1 MMQLKSTLHVN
12 VSWKSPALQ
21 ASSGCFLPLF
31 LRYEISLWGGAAT
44 MSGIEVAGLI
54 FGAFPLIIS
63 AMEHGRTVVKVGRLH
78 RRMREEYNNCRSDV
92 KYYQMWYDRNLR
104 TLLQSI
110 VHEQDEVDRLLAD
123 PGGTLWRED
132 QLQKLLEDR
141 LQDSYSVYVNIMQRL
156 NETMVGLK
164 DELCVDSASV
174 QSHLV
179 VAKTTQR
186 STSPSSISSTFSKLT
201 IAKSRVDYE
210 AFRIKFSLNETGRK
224 ELFGQLE
231 ECNTRLEKLLAL
243 SDKAPGP
250 IQDTA
255 AASNKQIS
263 KLQSVFKQ
271 ARKKSNALYRAMQES
286 WKCQCQEHHY
296 ANLRLEH
303 RLASDKM
310 AFQMILNSNAPSAKE
325 NLWHWEGICCSQI
338 SHGCSCSEAL
348 GMAHS
353 AHSAVSLPLPS
364 KPNPPVR
371 AISDVTD
378 NTQTNKVWKKAPK
391 KVQIHDPQELVTMK
405 FPNVQ
410 LCQRLAKYAK
420 GDACLG
426 TITHDDETYHI
437 NPQAAAPTDES
448 TLGDVLS
455 GAERLTRRRRY
466 LIALLL
472 ASSIAQL
479 QTTPWLSN
487 GITKDDVLFY
497 TSSGAHSGPGKT
509 VDAYEEP
516 YIRKGFLS
524 GETSSL
530 TAPRQDELDL
540 SLLGIILLELCFGQR
555 LEDQPARKKYPDMS
569 GEEKHM
575 FDLVVAMTWAK
586 SVRDEGGPD
595 YATAVQWCFGVGG
608 GYSTQSSD
616 SWRSDM
622 IKNVVVPLVRCQEHF
637 QMVSTSA

>member
-1 MMQLKSTLHVN
+1 
-12 VSWKSPALQ
+12 
-21 ASSGCFLPLF
+21 
-31 LRYEISLWGGAAT
+31 

-123 PGGTLWRED
+123 PGGASWKEGE
-132 QLQKLLEDR
+132 LQKLLEDR

-156 NETMVGLK
+156 NETMVGLRE
-164 DELCVDSASV
+164 ELCVDSASI
-174 QSHLV
+174 QSQLV
-179 VAKTTQR
+179 VTKTTQR

-263 KLQSVFKQ
+263 KMQSVFKQ
-271 ARKKSNALYRAMQES
+271 ARKKSNALYRAIQDS

-310 AFQMILNSNAPSAKE
+310 SFQMILNSDAPSPKE
-325 NLWHWEGICCSQI
+325 DHWEWEGVCCNQLSQ
-338 SHGCSCSEAL
+338 GCSCSEGLAL
-348 GMAHS
+348 APPSHS
-353 AHSAVSLPLPS
+353 ASLAAPSHSAVSLPLPL

-371 AISDVTD
+371 STSDVTG
-378 NTQTNKVWKKAPK
+378 KPLMKKAPR
-391 KVQIHDPQELVTMK
+391 KVVIQAPGPPAALTS
-405 FPNVQ
+405 PNVE
-410 LCQRLAKYAK
+410 LCQRLGKRTKA
-420 GDACLG
+420 DTCLG

-437 NPQAAAPTDES
+437 SPRTSSQAEEL
-448 TLGDVLS
+448 TLGEILS
-455 GAERLTRRRRY
+455 GADRLTRRRRY
-466 LIALLL
+466 FIALLL
-472 ASSIAQL
+472 ASSITQL

-487 GITKDDVLFY
+487 AITKDDVLFY
-497 TSSGAHSGPGKT
+497 SSSSAGGARGEAIET
-509 VDAYEEP
+509 YEQP
-516 YIRKGFLS
+516 YIRRGFLS
-524 GETSSL
+524 SE
-530 TAPRQDELDL
+530 APSPAVQSPGELDL

-595 YATAVQWCFGVGG
+595 YAAAVQWCFSGG
-608 GYSTQSSD
+608 GRYNTQSSD

-622 IKNVVVPLVRCQEHF
+622 IKNVVVPLGRCQEHF
-637 QMVSTSA
+637 KIVTTQA